1 MAMDAWNVTLTV
13 RAMATV
19 TADMPAD
26 ILAAMGRT
34 GLLPSFEKHR
44 VNHFVMRHCF
54 LPALL
59 ISKL

>member
-1 MAMDAWNVTLTV
+1 MAMDAWDVTWIV

-19 TADMPAD
+19 TADMPTD

-44 VNHFVMRHCF
+44 VNHFVMKC
-54 LPALL
+54 
-59 ISKL
+59 